1 MNATV
6 DELIVISNTMYGIY
20 LSFLL
25 FMSPGTC

>member
-6 DELIVISNTMYGIY
+6 DELIVISNTIGIY
-20 LSFLL
+20 LSFFL